1 MFTRKQM
8 LSDRPVY
15 AIEIKSVQEVQKK
28 HLKGLHSFHDEFAGC
43 HTLCVSLDRM
53 TRISEGGQLMY
64 FKDFLERL
72 WSEQLF

>member
-28 HLKGLHSFHDEFAGC
+28 HLKGQHSFHDEFAGC
-43 HTLCVSLDRM
+43 RTYVSVW
-53 TRISEGGQLMY
+53 IG
-64 FKDFLERL
+64 
-72 WSEQLF
+72 